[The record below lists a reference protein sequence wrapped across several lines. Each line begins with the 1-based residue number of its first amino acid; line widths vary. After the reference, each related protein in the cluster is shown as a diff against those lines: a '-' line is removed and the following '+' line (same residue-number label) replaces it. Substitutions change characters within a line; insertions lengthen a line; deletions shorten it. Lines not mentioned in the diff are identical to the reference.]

1 MSRRL
6 IVASAVLL
14 MLSAILFMPLRTI
27 VGGEGI
33 SARKVDGIIWDG
45 SIRDLRLG
53 KLPIGDVNARL
64 LVGPLFLGRAAIL
77 LSRGNAPY
85 RPGFTGTVSRGFGSM
100 SVNNLNATLPVAALF
115 APFPAE
121 NIQFEG
127 FSAKFAAGR
136 CMQAGGQV
144 RLIISD
150 SLPGINLQNGMLGQP
165 RCDGAGLL
173 LPLVSQSAM
182 ERADIRLSADG
193 RYTVTVTLET
203 EAVEQGTVLTLAGFR
218 PGAGGYRLVQK
229 GRF

>member
-1 MSRRL
+1 MSQRL
-6 IVASAVLL
+6 VAASAVLL
-14 MLSAILFMPLRTI
+14 MLSVILFMPLRTI
-27 VGGEGI
+27 VGGEGV

-64 LVGPLFLGRAAIL
+64 LVGPLFLGRADIL
-77 LSRGNAPY
+77 LSRGTAPY

-144 RLIISD
+144 RLIMSD
-150 SLPGINLQNGMLGQP
+150 SLPALNLQNGMLGQP

-193 RYTVTVTLET
+193 SYIVTVTLET
-203 EAVEQGTVLTLAGFR
+203 EATEQGAMLTLAGFR
-218 PGAGGYRLVQK
+218 PVAGGYRLVQK

>member
-1 MSRRL
+1 MSQRL
-6 IVASAVLL
+6 VAASAVLL
-14 MLSAILFMPLRTI
+14 MLSVILFMPLRTI
-27 VGGEGI
+27 VGGEGV

-64 LVGPLFLGRAAIL
+64 LVGPLFLGRADIL
-77 LSRGNAPY
+77 LSRGTAPY

-144 RLIISD
+144 RLIMSD
-150 SLPGINLQNGMLGQP
+150 SLPGLNLQNGMLGQP

-193 RYTVTVTLET
+193 SYTVTVTLET
-203 EAVEQGTVLTLAGFR
+203 EATEQGAMLTLAGFR
-218 PGAGGYRLVQK
+218 PVAGGYRLVQK